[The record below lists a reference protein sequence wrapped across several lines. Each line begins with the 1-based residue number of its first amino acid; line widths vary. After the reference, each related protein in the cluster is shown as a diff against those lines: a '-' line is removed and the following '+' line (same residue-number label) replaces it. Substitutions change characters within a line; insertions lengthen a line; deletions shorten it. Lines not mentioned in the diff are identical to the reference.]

1 MVVRWTLSFA
11 LLVALLAPSG
21 MAGPRMA
28 SKMMLLDP
36 VFLPVFAVVQSNA

>member
-21 MAGPRMA
+21 AGPRMA